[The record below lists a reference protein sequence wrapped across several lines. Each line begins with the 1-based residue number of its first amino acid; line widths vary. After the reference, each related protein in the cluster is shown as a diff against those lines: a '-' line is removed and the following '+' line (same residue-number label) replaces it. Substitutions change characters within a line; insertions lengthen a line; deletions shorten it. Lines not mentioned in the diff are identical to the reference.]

1 MLAMPGQCPD
11 SVAHTAGDGPSMHL
25 CWHMATAAVLLLGA
39 HIPARGDVVSSTK
52 VIYFDVVGSTPAEI
66 YRNILDRGPRIGGST
81 ALASIGTRTVQDG
94 RIELTGDSCVLKDY
108 TITLQFVIRRP
119 RIANEEVLSDADRAL
134 WRDMNAFIQNHE
146 NQHKDVWSACA
157 VKLDDKMSALKPP
170 SCDALTQT
178 ADGLWRRM
186 LADCDEKQRSFD
198 AEQSRQLMLQ
208 PFMQRARKGAGK
220 N

>member
-1 MLAMPGQCPD
+1 MQF
-11 SVAHTAGDGPSMHL
+11 
-25 CWHMATAAVLLLGA
+25 CWHMAAATVLLLGA
-39 HIPARGDVVSSTK
+39 HIPAHGEVVSSTE
-52 VIYFDVVGSTPAEI
+52 VVYFDVVGSTPAEI
-66 YRNILDRGPRIGGST
+66 YRNILDRGPRIGGNK

-94 RIELTGDSCVLKDY
+94 RIAQTGSICVLKDY
-108 TITLQFVIRRP
+108 TITLQFVIKRP

-134 WRDMNAFIQNHE
+134 WRDMNAFIQTHE

-157 VKLDDKMSALKPP
+157 AELETKMSALKPP
-170 SCDALTQT
+170 SCDELAET
-178 ADGLWRRM
+178 ADRLWRKM

-198 AEQSRQLMLQ
+198 AEQSRQLMRQ